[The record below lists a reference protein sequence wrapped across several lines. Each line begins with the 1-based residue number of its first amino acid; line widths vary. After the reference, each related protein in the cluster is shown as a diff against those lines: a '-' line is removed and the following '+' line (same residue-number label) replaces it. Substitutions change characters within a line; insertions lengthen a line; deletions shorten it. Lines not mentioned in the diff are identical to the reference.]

1 MSKIKNTIL
10 VVLLTSFV
18 ICQKT
23 YIHAGRLIDGITEI
37 PIEMVTIV
45 INGNTIQSI
54 FGTSTPSVKHL
65 ALVISELGDDANS

>member
-23 YIHAGRLIDGITEI
+23 YIQAGRLIDGITEI
-37 PIEMVTIV
+37 PIEMVSENSFGFENFK
-45 INGNTIQSI
+45 NGC
-54 FGTSTPSVKHL
+54 
-65 ALVISELGDDANS
+65 